1 MDLLPPPDK
10 QRPFSHY
17 LLVSMILLVV
27 FVAMGITVTDYLQ
40 AKQNYEQ
47 NAAFLQA
54 QTEKNIIQSVEI
66 IDAGFRLFDDSQN
79 EKLMAGFSVF
89 MIGYDQAGRDPAR
102 MDLEAIK
109 EEIGGNVDLYIIN
122 ESNVIEFTTY
132 SPDLGLDFRTVP
144 YFSRYLTGIRNSEG
158 YFSDRVVS
166 EITTGDLRKY
176 AYMPTPDHR
185 YIFELGLT
193 GPLYDQQHSFES
205 YQKNIDQIVY
215 LNPFVKDVAI
225 YDMTKRPV
233 NRTAPLPDADTEA
246 DLDQVIATRTG
257 MELVNSTGGTKTTY
271 LFVDLMDNQYGSDV
285 SRIVRITYDTTLIGK
300 QLEDLLITHFLV
312 ALLAV
317 LLGIIAAIL
326 LARFLA
332 RPVYQIVS
340 DVNRIAQGDLD
351 HTIAPPAIGHE
362 FVVLEESVNTMVSTL
377 NAAIEREKVSEER
390 YRRLIENI
398 PDVLWTTTQEGRT
411 MFISPNVEI
420 VYGYTPEEIHGQEAL
435 LFFDQ
440 IHKEDHARVTGA
452 WKSLFTGNKF
462 DIEYRIQRKDG
473 IWIWLHDRSTAVY
486 ERDGTWY
493 ADGIFSD
500 ISARKQ
506 AEEQLHRFYSEL
518 EQRVDQRTAE
528 LQRKEDAFRQ
538 ASKKLNLL
546 SSITRHDILNQLTIL
561 TGYIKLAEDRIE
573 NPDARKYLATA
584 QKAAGVID
592 RHMIFTRLYQNVGV
606 HAPTWQNV
614 QQIVDKT
621 CRDLPSP
628 ALTCTVDTGDLE
640 LYADPLLEKVFFTL
654 LENTLRHGERATRV
668 RVTKILSNTGLT
680 LICEDD
686 GIGIAPH
693 EKERI
698 FEWGYGKHTGF
709 GLFLSREI
717 LAITG
722 LSIKECGEA
731 GNGARFEITVP
742 AEAYRFLPPPAGGQE
757 MEDGQDRDSGDI

>member
-1 MDLLPPPDK
+1 MDLPKPPDQ

-17 LLVSMILLVV
+17 LLVAMVLLIML
-27 FVAMGITVTDYLQ
+27 VATGITVTDYLQ

-47 NAAFLQA
+47 NAAFLQV
-54 QTEKNIIQSVEI
+54 QTEKNIIQSVGI

-79 EKLMAGFSVF
+79 EKLMDGFSVF
-89 MIGYDQAGRDPAR
+89 MAGYERAGRDPAK
-102 MDLEAIK
+102 MDLDAIR
-109 EEIGGNVDLYIIN
+109 EEIGENIDLYIVN
-122 ESNVIEFTTY
+122 ESNVIEYTTY

-144 YFSRYLTGIRNSEG
+144 YFSQYLTGIRQSEG
-158 YFSDRVVS
+158 YFSDRVVG
-166 EITTGDLRKY
+166 ELTTGNLRKY

-185 YIFELGLT
+185 YIFEIGLT
-193 GPLYDQQHSFES
+193 GPLYDQQHSFAS
-205 YQKNIDQIVY
+205 YQKKIDQMAY
-215 LNPFVKDVAI
+215 LNPFVRDVVI
-225 YDMTKRPV
+225 YDIVKKPV
-233 NRTAPLPDADTEA
+233 NPAAPLPDTATEA
-246 DLDQVIATRTG
+246 DLDRIIATRTG
-257 MELVNSTGGTKTTY
+257 MERENPGAGTKTTY

-285 SRIVRITYDTTLIGK
+285 SRIVRITYDTTLIHK
-300 QLEDLLITHFLV
+300 QLNDLLITHFIVGLM
-312 ALLAV
+312 AV
-317 LLGIIAAIL
+317 LLGIVAAIL

-340 DVNRIAQGDLD
+340 DVDRIARGDLD

-377 NAAIEREKVSEER
+377 NAAIGREKVSEER

-398 PDVLWTTTQEGRT
+398 PDVLWTSTRDGRT
-411 MFISPNVEI
+411 VFISPNVEM
-420 VYGYTPEEIHGQEAL
+420 VYGYTPYEICGQEAL
-435 LFFDQ
+435 LFFDR
-440 IHKEDHARVTGA
+440 IHPEDHLRVTSA
-452 WKSLFTGNKF
+452 WQSLFTENTF

-473 IWIWLHDRSTAVY
+473 NWIWLHDRSTAVY

-500 ISARKQ
+500 ITARKE
-506 AEEQLHRFYSEL
+506 AEEQLRRFYAEL
-518 EQRVDQRTAE
+518 EHRVDERTAE

-538 ASKKLNLL
+538 ANKKLNLL

-584 QKAAGVID
+584 QKAAAVVD

-614 QQIVDKT
+614 EQIVTKACCDFQNEKI
-621 CRDLPSP
+621 S
-628 ALTCTVDTGDLE
+628 CTVHTGDLE
-640 LYADPLLEKVFFTL
+640 LFADPLLEKVFFTL
-654 LENTLRHGERATRV
+654 LENAFRHGERATWV
-668 RVTKILSNTGLT
+668 KISSTVTDTGVT
-680 LICEDD
+680 IICEDN

-698 FEWGYGKHTGF
+698 FEWGYGRHTGF

-717 LAITG
+717 LSITG
-722 LSIKECGEA
+722 LTIRECGEA
-731 GNGARFEITVP
+731 GKGARFEIDVP
-742 AEAYRFLPPPAGGQE
+742 MDAYRFHPPGAK
-757 MEDGQDRDSGDI
+757 DARK